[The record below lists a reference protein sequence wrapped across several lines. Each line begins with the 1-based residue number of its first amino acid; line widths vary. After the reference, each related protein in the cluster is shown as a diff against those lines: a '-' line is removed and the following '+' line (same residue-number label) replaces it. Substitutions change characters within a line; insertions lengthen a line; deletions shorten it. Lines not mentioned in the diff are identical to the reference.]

1 MTKGPQAGIGSVL
14 PAPAPGAPVNS
25 VFSEIVA
32 GQDWRCF
39 RTARGALA
47 ALLRHRGIK
56 RLWLPAYV
64 CTTLANGAGDSEILW
79 YATGNQLDVPAEA
92 FAEVRP
98 GDAVVVINYFGR
110 SPSEA
115 VRRAARNRE
124 ALWIED
130 RAQAM
135 APDAEGFG
143 EVVLHSPRK
152 LWGVGDGGI
161 LMGPDLPE
169 PAGAEDSSVFL
180 PNDLRAGDPDGRDP
194 KPWFEAFRAR
204 EAGFDASPRPMSQ
217 RTIEALKSIDP
228 SPEIAAR
235 KANWRV
241 LAEALPDL
249 ALWPIQAPA
258 FAPLAF
264 PIVVKD
270 AAACAAHMAAHRIWC
285 ARHWA
290 ELPSPQAFAAEHDL
304 SRQCL
309 SLPLDGRYDSGGM
322 ERIVATIRELYPR

>member
-1 MTKGPQAGIGSVL
+1 MI
-14 PAPAPGAPVNS
+14 
-25 VFSEIVA
+25 A
-32 GQDWRCF
+32 GQNWRGF

-47 ALLRHRGIK
+47 ALLRHRGIE

-64 CTTLANGAGDSEILW
+64 CATLADSASDYETLW
-79 YATGNQLDVPAEA
+79 YATGNQLDVPPEA

-98 GDAVVVINYFGR
+98 GDAVVVIDYFGR

-115 VRRAARNRE
+115 VRRAAQNRDV
-124 ALWIED
+124 LWIED
-130 RAQAM
+130 RAQVM

-161 LMGPDLPE
+161 LVGPDLPE
-169 PAGAEDSSVFL
+169 PAGAEDSGVFL
-180 PNDLRAGDPDGRDP
+180 PNDLRAGDPDARDP
-194 KPWFEAFRAR
+194 KPWFDAFRAR
-204 EAGFDASPRPMSQ
+204 EAGFDATPRPMSV

-228 SPEIAAR
+228 GPEIAAR

-249 ALWPIQAPA
+249 ALWPILMPD

-270 AAACAAHMAAHRIWC
+270 AAALSAHMASNRIWC

-290 ELPSPQAFAAEHDL
+290 ELPSPQGFAAEHDL
-304 SRQCL
+304 SRTCL
-309 SLPLDGRYDSGGM
+309 SLPLDGRYDSGDM
-322 ERIVATIRELYPR
+322 ERIAAAIREFNF